1 MKKATLR
8 SPEVR
13 AHLKKRQKE
22 DAAKNDERIKKQAER
37 TMRILERDA
46 KKQFVSSGGDPA
58 DFQDS
63 WDDGL
68 KEEVLRDAVVRT
80 LRRSEWLGALR
91 L

>member
-1 MKKATLR
+1 MKGYLRSKATR
-8 SPEVR
+8 K
-13 AHLKKRQKE
+13 HLEKRGKE

-37 TMRILERDA
+37 AMRILERDA
-46 KKQFVSSGGDPA
+46 KKQFIASGGDPA
-58 DFQDS
+58 DFQDA